1 MNTNSFTILTGN
13 IKVKLIISFTKAVF
27 VFILFLILMIGFNKS
42 TWGQTILYTENF
54 GATNNVW
61 PATGWT
67 TDGLSNTWT
76 NPLPSTGSQSSG
88 YPGASAGNCP
98 SNGNGGI
105 RTLTFNNNLST
116 VGFSNITVLWGERRS
131 SSAVN
136 PLIFSWS
143 VNGTNWTAVSYTPPT
158 TTSTW
163 QLVNGGNRIVLPGA
177 EGAANLRFRFTT
189 TNETTATVYRID
201 DFTIQGTPVPTCPT
215 ITALVNLKTDITC
228 YATSDG
234 SITVSASGGVAPYT
248 FSKDNGAPYVT
259 GDNATS
265 HTFSGLLANVVYKI
279 RVKDAN
285 GCESPVIP

>member
-1 MNTNSFTILTGN
+1 MACNRLDNRWTKQYMDKSFAQYRFSN
-13 IKVKLIISFTKAVF
+13 H
-27 VFILFLILMIGFNKS
+27 
-42 TWGQTILYTENF
+42 
-54 GATNNVW
+54 
-61 PATGWT
+61 PATRVHLQEIVQVMEMGES
-67 TDGLSNTWT
+67 DH
-76 NPLPSTGSQSSG
+76 
-88 YPGASAGNCP
+88 C
-98 SNGNGGI
+98 
-105 RTLTFNNNLST
+105 TFNNNLST
-116 VGFSNITVLWGERRS
+116 VGFTNITVLWGERRS
-131 SSAVN
+131 GSAIN
-136 PLIFSWS
+136 PLILSWS